1 MSRIGIGI
9 PSTHAKIQPAAPFS
23 GFTFGVFMSSGI
35 AGSMPELE
43 AALAAQPDD
52 RELLAVYAD
61 ALMARGEPRGELIA
75 LDLHVERA
83 GGATS
88 ALWARRE
95 ELERAVLGRAEAA
108 LPAARLRRGFLE
120 LDYDVIAH
128 ERDPDDLLDRPIV
141 QYLRRFRLVAD
152 QPGPAVSV
160 LVRALEQPRPHL
172 TSLALVVGY
181 GEVELVPGLEPDI
194 LPRLRTLSLGGYTIP
209 AAASAHPGVETL
221 ELAGRAAFEWAVA
234 CPVHPG
240 VETLVMEVGR
250 GEHDLARQITR
261 RRFPRCHTV
270 ELRMGPHHAD
280 TEPVEFAEA
289 TELFAEGL
297 RKVIVPGTFDD
308 ILRRRLASIAPH
320 AAIEDAIPP
329 PWPRADTLRAGGMLA
344 IEIPGVAF
352 TGHVPVGPMLAVMES
367 YFRDMPPAARSAWEA
382 LWRLHGRRPVDVG
395 HGDRARLP
403 ALLLATALDALP
415 PHVLA
420 KLRPWQSLR
429 AALGA
434 EPSRR
439 LDVMISPFRK
449 R

>member
-1 MSRIGIGI
+1 
-9 PSTHAKIQPAAPFS
+9 
-23 GFTFGVFMSSGI
+23 
-35 AGSMPELE
+35 MPDLE

-61 ALMARGEPRGELIA
+61 ALMATGDARGELIA
-75 LDLHVERA
+75 LDLRVERA
-83 GGATS
+83 GGATA

-95 ELERAVLGRAEAA
+95 ELARVVLGRPEAE

-120 LDYDVIAH
+120 LDYDVLAH
-128 ERDPDDLLDRPIV
+128 ERDPDDLLERPIV

-160 LVRALEQPRPHL
+160 LARALDQPRPHL

-181 GEVELVPGLEPDI
+181 GELDHLSMLDPAI
-194 LPRLRTLSLGGYTIP
+194 LPRLRTLALGGYTVPLETI
-209 AAASAHPGVETL
+209 AHPGVVTL
-221 ELAGRAAFEWAVA
+221 ELTGRAALEWALA
-234 CPVHPG
+234 CDAHDG
-240 VETLVMEVGR
+240 VETLVLEVGR
-250 GEHDLARQITR
+250 SEGELMPELIRLW
-261 RRFPRCHTV
+261 FPLLRTIQLRKAPHV
-270 ELRMGPHHAD
+270 SDAELLELRLRVEALAPTNVSIEDAPTPPWPHAD
-280 TEPVEFAEA
+280 TQ
-289 TELFAEGL
+289 
-297 RKVIVPGTFDD
+297 
-308 ILRRRLASIAPH
+308 
-320 AAIEDAIPP
+320 
-329 PWPRADTLRAGGMLA
+329 RAGGMLA

-367 YFRDMPPAARSAWEA
+367 YFDDMPPAARSAWEA
-382 LWRLHGRRPVDVG
+382 FWRLPARRPVGTG
-395 HGDRARLP
+395 HGERARLP

-420 KLRPWQSLR
+420 KLRPWQALR

-439 LDVMISPFRK
+439 LDVMVAPFRP